1 MKTSAPKERLAL
13 SELNTERTG
22 QMDKAICR
30 GPQNKKKQE
39 GCGECCEQVDYSLTV
54 MVVRENFVRET
65 TNDRTHSYI
74 YSPNL

>member
-1 MKTSAPKERLAL
+1 
-13 SELNTERTG
+13 
-22 QMDKAICR
+22 MDKAICR

-39 GCGECCEQVDYSLTV
+39 GFEECCEQVDYCLKV

-65 TNDRTHSYI
+65 INDRTHSYI

>member
-1 MKTSAPKERLAL
+1 
-13 SELNTERTG
+13 
-22 QMDKAICR
+22 MDKAFCR

-39 GCGECCEQVDYSLTV
+39 GFEECCEQVDYCLKV

-65 TNDRTHSYI
+65 INDRTHSYI